1 MKTAMWI
8 YIYTP
13 VLNNSREC
21 SVDSEDGS
29 VCSVVY
35 IVDIW
40 GAV

>member
-8 YIYTP
+8 YMTA

-29 VCSVVY
+29 VCSVVC